1 MDLGRGFEPRPHQ
14 KLEGAWSN
22 KWQKKEKDKWGITNP
37 RKVASKSLN
46 TIYLINLG
54 LQFARAELNCRK

>member
-46 TIYLINLG
+46 KILNKRR
-54 LQFARAELNCRK
+54 FAICTSGIEL